1 MILLKNF
8 LTLMK
13 MIWKNFLKTS
23 MNCINSNIYFHSF
36 LLFTI
41 LNGFVRQELV
51 STQEEA
57 LQIFEKVDILMEGTS
72 KEHEL
77 AFALLTSYENEVQC

>member
-1 MILLKNF
+1 
-8 LTLMK
+8 
-13 MIWKNFLKTS
+13 

-36 LLFTI
+36 FLFTI

-77 AFALLTSYENEVQC
+77 AFALLTSYENEV